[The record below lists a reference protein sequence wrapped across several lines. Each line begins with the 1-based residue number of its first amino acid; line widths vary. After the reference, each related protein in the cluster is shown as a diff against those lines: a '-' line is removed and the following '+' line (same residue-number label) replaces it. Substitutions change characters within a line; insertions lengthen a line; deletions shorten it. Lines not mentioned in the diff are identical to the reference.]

1 MRILII
7 PELREK
13 QITDMRMSQI
23 ETNLY
28 RTIKK
33 LSIANLASWSAF
45 APELETEETTLDL
58 LTRGYFALSQSPTFL
73 SYDVYIGFLLKEDF
87 ERVDLIIYDSVAAK
101 EIYETRFAK
110 ESLPEADETIVITGE
125 MSVENEVYK
134 RATRYH

>member
-13 QITDMRMSQI
+13 QITDMRMSEI

-28 RTIKK
+28 KTLKGV
-33 LSIANLASWSAF
+33 SIANLASWSVF
-45 APELETEETTLDL
+45 APKLEKEETTLDL
-58 LTRGYFALSQSPTFL
+58 LTRGYFALSQNPTFL
-73 SYDVYIGFLLKEDF
+73 SYDIYIGFLLREEF
-87 ERVDLIIYDSVAAK
+87 ETVDLIIYESPAAK
-101 EIYETRFAK
+101 EIYEMRLNID
-110 ESLPEADETIVITGE
+110 SLPIADEVIVVSGE